1 MGASAIFLILLLV
14 FLGAGVLRTQSA
26 SKSVTSLLIWA
37 FIIVALVFGY
47 NQYERIRFA
56 PREVGGNT
64 VITVPIHNIH
74 NGFVIDV
81 ALNGTNLEALID
93 TGASAIVLSY
103 DDAKAIGID
112 VTALSFDQPVSTANG
127 TTFHAHA
134 RLDSLRIGDL
144 EVLQNERILVA
155 GEDELDITLLGM
167 TFLQKTAGYEVA
179 NNLMRLTF

>member
-14 FLGAGVLRTQSA
+14 FIGGSVLRTQST

-47 NQYERIRFA
+47 NQYEKIRFA

-64 VITVPIHNIH
+64 VITVPIHSIH
-74 NGFVIDV
+74 NGFVLDV
-81 ALNGTNLEALID
+81 NMNGTSRKALID
-93 TGASAIVLSY
+93 TGASVIVLSY
-103 DDAKAIGID
+103 EDAKAIGID
-112 VTALSFDQPVSTANG
+112 VTALTFDQPVSTANG
-127 TTFHAHA
+127 TTYHANT
-134 RLDSLRIGDL
+134 RLDNLYIGDIEIL
-144 EVLQNERILVA
+144 RDERVLVA

-167 TFLQKTAGYEVA
+167 TFLQKAVGYEVT